1 MLRCGIMHDV
11 MQSMENDLHN
21 SDLHPGD
28 RFGESGDDHLDKD
41 GGGVHGGE
49 EKLTQLNL
57 KL

>member
-1 MLRCGIMHDV
+1 MEDHLHFRNVRSAERHL
-11 MQSMENDLHN
+11 ENDY
-21 SDLHPGD
+21 
-28 RFGESGDDHLDKD
+28 DHLDKD